1 MKLGSE
7 SPIFMPDPNSK
18 QAISR
23 NGFSTLIPRGEH
35 RDRKRADKVILC
47 LSQRNKPRI
56 PLRQNMGSGKNGPLG
71 HPS

>member
-7 SPIFMPDPNSK
+7 SPIFMPDPDSK

-35 RDRKRADKVILC
+35 RDRKRPDKPITHP
-47 LSQRNKPRI
+47 SRKNKPGI
-56 PLRQNMGSGKNGPLG
+56 PARQKEHPGKKFL
-71 HPS
+71 